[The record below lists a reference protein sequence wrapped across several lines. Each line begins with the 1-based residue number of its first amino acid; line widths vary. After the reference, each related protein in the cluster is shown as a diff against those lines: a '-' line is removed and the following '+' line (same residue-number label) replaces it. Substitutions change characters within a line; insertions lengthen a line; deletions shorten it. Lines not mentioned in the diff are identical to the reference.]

1 MPKPHPP
8 QLPLEVVLQA
18 ELNDA
23 RTRLERRLSK
33 AGVRQ
38 RKAPDGRRLRIEA
51 PGAGGCVTGRILKC
65 QAQRACVVAGEGC

>member
-8 QLPLEVVLQA
+8 WLPLEVVLQA

-23 RTRLERRLSK
+23 RARLEGRLSK

-38 RKAPDGRRLRIEA
+38 RKASDGR
-51 PGAGGCVTGRILKC
+51 
-65 QAQRACVVAGEGC
+65 